1 MSYGYSRRAVT
12 TTSIIDPFYVDLQIG
27 ATQGFLSR
35 AIESYDNV
43 SVTVGYKTTLNGKF
57 RTHLVKGSPYI
68 TVVYEGATPIIT
80 SLGTTITS
88 VDTTLSPSGGAEN
101 TVGSH
106 YLVKLG
112 NGQQWMVYC
121 SEPTVSLV
129 WKDNTLS
136 SSTLMSHGFV
146 QVAILANGQ
155 DRYVCDRSDTF

>member
-1 MSYGYSRRAVT
+1 MSYGYSRRVVT

-80 SLGTTITS
+80 SLSTTIIS
-88 VDTTLSPSGGAEN
+88 VDTTLSPSGGAGN

-112 NGQQWMVYC
+112 NGQQWLVYC
-121 SEPTVSLV
+121 SEPSVSLV

-136 SSTLMSHGFV
+136 SSTPITHGFV
-146 QVAILANGQ
+146 RVAVLPNGQ
-155 DRYVCDRSDTF
+155 DRCVCDGYDTP